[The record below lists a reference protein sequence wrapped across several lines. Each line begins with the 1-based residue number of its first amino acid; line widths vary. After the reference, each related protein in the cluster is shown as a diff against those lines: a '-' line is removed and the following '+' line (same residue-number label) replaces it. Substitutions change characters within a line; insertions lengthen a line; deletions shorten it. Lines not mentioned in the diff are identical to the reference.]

1 MKVSWLWPES
11 EVMGMSC
18 FEFQFGGST
27 VYIISMYRFAL
38 VLRVL
43 ISSHFHCHF
52 YKYSIT
58 YALRNWYCILLI
70 NKNSILCAVFM
81 NQLNMQVRL
90 PCPGLFLTII
100 TMIQHGAARFVCH
113 VFVCLNEAKSRT
125 GSLSDFHQ
133 ELDPTLL
140 NSSIS
145 LSLQM

>member
-58 YALRNWYCILLI
+58 YALRNWYCILWI
-70 NKNSILCAVFM
+70 NKNGILCAVFM

-90 PCPGLFLTII
+90 PRPGLFLTVELHGLFVTCLSAWMKLKVEQVASAIS
-100 TMIQHGAARFVCH
+100 TRNWIQLYWTVKFHCRFKC
-113 VFVCLNEAKSRT
+113 K
-125 GSLSDFHQ
+125 
-133 ELDPTLL
+133 
-140 NSSIS
+140 
-145 LSLQM
+145 